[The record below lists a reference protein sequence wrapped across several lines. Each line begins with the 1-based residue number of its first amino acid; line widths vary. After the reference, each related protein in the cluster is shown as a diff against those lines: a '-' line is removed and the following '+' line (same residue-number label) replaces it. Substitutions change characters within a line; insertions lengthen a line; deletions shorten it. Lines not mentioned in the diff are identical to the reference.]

1 MRAANYKA
9 IAAVGQ
15 AIVNILRE
23 ASRNEF
29 PEAELKLFQTTDFAR
44 VDQHPNEGVSVCLF
58 QVELDPTLRD
68 SPFQDETP
76 DNFRSAYPIALRL
89 RFLITPWARDP
100 QQQYLLLGWILDV
113 LHGTPILRSTL
124 LNQIDPD
131 EDVFPPDLTVRLIL
145 EPLSLSD
152 VSSLLESLQQPA
164 MLPSLAYTASLELGG
179 SSDEFG
185 G

>member
-1 MRAANYKA
+1 
-9 IAAVGQ
+9 
-15 AIVNILRE
+15 
-23 ASRNEF
+23 
-29 PEAELKLFQTTDFAR
+29 LFQTTDLAT
-44 VDQHPNEGVSVCLF
+44 VDQQHNEGVGVCLY
-58 QVELDPTLRD
+58 QVEIDPTLRHD
-68 SPFQDETP
+68 PFQAETP
-76 DNFRSAYPIALRL
+76 DEFRSALPISLRL

-100 QQQYLLLGWILDV
+100 EKQYLLLGWILDV
-113 LHGTPILRSTL
+113 LQGTPILRSTL

-164 MLPSLAYTASLELGG
+164 VLPSLAYTASLEFGG
-179 SSDEFG
+179 SSAEFG